1 MTKILSSNHIYL
13 FSLICVLYSEKKY
26 KEAEKLVILVFEK
39 FLSKKNPG
47 WKEKESD
54 LILLEALS
62 ADFNKLYRRF
72 LKTHGFD
79 DVTQYKNKYNHF
91 IQNTTNPEKMTNILC
106 ELGSYLL
113 EEKNGESKKKIRSYL
128 KDYRKLSPRSAS

>member
-1 MTKILSSNHIYL
+1 MAKILSSNHIYL

-47 WKEKESD
+47 RKEKESD

-79 DVTQYKNKYNHF
+79 DVPLENKYNHF
-91 IQNTTNPEKMTNILC
+91 IHNTTNPEKMTNLLY
-106 ELGSYLL
+106 ELGSCLRQ
-113 EEKNGESKKKIRSYL
+113 EKNGESRKKIRSYL
-128 KDYRKLSPRSAS
+128 KEYRKLSPHSTS